1 MLNETSSPAGVQDPV
16 KPVVQVAPATTA
28 PPPASEGQE
37 TPPPEEHKVTQPP
50 ELTTEQIETLLE
62 SKQGQAAI
70 YRAGQSMKDRE
81 LAQERLKHQQEEDQ
95 RRREQMDDEEYGGY
109 VRAEEKRLSTRQL
122 DVKRALKGLI
132 GQMQEQAV
140 SVISNKKV
148 REAMAAK
155 SSEYDSFPEF
165 ARACAKAETD
175 YQVDLR
181 MTKRERELTESLT
194 EKIRAEQVGQ
204 LYPQLGT
211 GLATAPLADLH
222 GTSAIGAGLAAELAK
237 KRKEG

>member
-1 MLNETSSPAGVQDPV
+1 MLNETSSPAGVQDPE
-16 KPVVQVAPATTA
+16 KPPAQVAPVTTA
-28 PPPASEGQE
+28 PPASTDQGI
-37 TPPPEEHKVTQPP
+37 PPEEQKVTQPP
-50 ELTTEQIETLLE
+50 ELTAEQIETLLGT
-62 SKQGQAAI
+62 KQAQAAI
-70 YRAGQSMKDRE
+70 YRAGQSMKDKE
-81 LAQERLKHQQEEDQ
+81 LLQEQLKRKQEEDQ

-109 VRAEEKRLSTRQL
+109 VRAEEKRLSGQQAG
-122 DVKRALKGLI
+122 VKRVLKGLI
-132 GQMQEQAV
+132 DQMQEQAV

-155 SSEYDSFPEF
+155 SSQYDSFPAF

-175 YQVDLR
+175 YQVDLK
-181 MTKRERELTESLT
+181 MTKREKELTVSLT